1 MYFFSRP
8 IGEISRKCR
17 GSDSRIGS
25 NSQRVSITSALA
37 PSKDTMLPEWRACL
51 CITAI
56 RSKRPNAAWAERYRR
71 VLPRRQTLS
80 HWQKDIDLAGI
91 RNAAALAKLP
101 AGEQKAFTFDENV
114 LACHA
119 CHYGTVVRLPVVD
132 QYLARVGPT
141 HRGRCDRSATVIEE
155 RIMTV
160 LQRGGPGAM
169 ESALG

>member
-1 MYFFSRP
+1 
-8 IGEISRKCR
+8 
-17 GSDSRIGS
+17 
-25 NSQRVSITSALA
+25 
-37 PSKDTMLPEWRACL
+37 
-51 CITAI
+51 
-56 RSKRPNAAWAERYRR
+56 
-71 VLPRRQTLS
+71 LPRRQTLS

-141 HRGRCDRSATVIEE
+141 HRSIEHASVDPTDARSGSIFFPSLPL
-155 RIMTV
+155 
-160 LQRGGPGAM
+160 LQRR
-169 ESALG
+169 

>member
-1 MYFFSRP
+1 
-8 IGEISRKCR
+8 
-17 GSDSRIGS
+17 
-25 NSQRVSITSALA
+25 
-37 PSKDTMLPEWRACL
+37 
-51 CITAI
+51 
-56 RSKRPNAAWAERYRR
+56 
-71 VLPRRQTLS
+71 LPRRQTLS

-141 HRGRCDRSATVIEE
+141 HRSIEHAIARVGRSDRRAQGQHLLS
-155 RIMTV
+155 
-160 LQRGGPGAM
+160 
-169 ESALG
+169 

>member
-1 MYFFSRP
+1 M
-8 IGEISRKCR
+8 
-17 GSDSRIGS
+17 
-25 NSQRVSITSALA
+25 
-37 PSKDTMLPEWRACL
+37 
-51 CITAI
+51 
-56 RSKRPNAAWAERYRR
+56 
-71 VLPRRQTLS
+71 PRRQTLS

-141 HRGRCDRSATVIEE
+141 HRSIEHAIGRVGRCDRRAQRHLPAAGRCPFLDTKVMAIQFSEDWRPTRDSLTNEKDTLEIEGFRYEPMRRQWE
-155 RIMTV
+155 RRDHEQPAV
-160 LQRGGPGAM
+160 LPGLHVRTGM
-169 ESALG
+169 G